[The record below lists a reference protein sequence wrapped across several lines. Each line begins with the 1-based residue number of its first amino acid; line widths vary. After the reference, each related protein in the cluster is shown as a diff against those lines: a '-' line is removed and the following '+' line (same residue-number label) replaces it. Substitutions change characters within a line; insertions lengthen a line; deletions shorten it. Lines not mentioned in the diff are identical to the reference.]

1 MSGRRLKTVLDELGL
16 PSVRFAWPEGSAP
29 ELPWAVFWIDEE
41 DGIYADGRME
51 ARRREWTLELYQKTS
66 DEELEERLED
76 AIIANF
82 SPFRKSEAWVD
93 DENVIQ
99 TVYYFTEIGE

>member
-1 MSGRRLKTVLDELGL
+1 MSGTRLHTMLEELGI

-41 DGIYADGRME
+41 DGFYADGRMDVRNR
-51 ARRREWTLELYQKTS
+51 AWVLELYQKTS
-66 DEELEERLED
+66 DEELESVLEE
-76 AIIANF
+76 AIIAEF

-93 DENVIQ
+93 DENCIQ
-99 TVYYFTEIGE
+99 TTYYFTEIGG